1 MSVVIGHKRI
11 AGLTELSPIFPPG
24 LVEET
29 MRTIA
34 LLLPE
39 PAKSTEAFF
48 NKQQKQWKKRKTLDP
63 QVVKCGALKAPDR
76 QIEKFD
82 YWRERLEILKQ
93 VFDDEEPANLKQWWF
108 DRRKKVQ
115 WYTFW
120 VAVVVLFLT
129 VVFGVIQCLEGGFQA
144 VKAYFP

>member
-1 MSVVIGHKRI
+1 
-11 AGLTELSPIFPPG
+11 
-24 LVEET
+24 

-39 PAKSTEAFF
+39 PAKSTKSFF
-48 NKQQKQWKKRKTLDP
+48 KNQQKEWKKRKALDP
-63 QVVKCGALKAPDR
+63 EVIKCGVLKDPDR

-93 VFDDEEPANLKQWWF
+93 VFDDEEPATIKRWWF

-115 WYTFW
+115 WYTSGLHFP
-120 VAVVVLFLT
+120 FCRRR
-129 VVFGVIQCLEGGFQA
+129 FPLEQFSAWREGSRRST
-144 VKAYFP
+144 YYP

>member
-39 PAKSTEAFF
+39 PAKPGGILRQAAEAVEEEE
-48 NKQQKQWKKRKTLDP
+48 NSNP

-82 YWRERLEILKQ
+82 YCAERLEILKQ
-93 VFDDEEPANLKQWWF
+93 VL
-108 DRRKKVQ
+108 R
-115 WYTFW
+115 
-120 VAVVVLFLT
+120 
-129 VVFGVIQCLEGGFQA
+129 
-144 VKAYFP
+144 